1 MGKAKTILYF
11 IAFCSAFTPSRSCD
25 DHAAHDHSKRA
36 VPSVHLTPPTR
47 DLEWGD
53 INVIHTTDTHGW
65 LLGHQE
71 PSLPEPN
78 YSGDFGD
85 LASFVTHMKQI
96 ALQRDV
102 DLLLV
107 DSGDLH
113 DGTIKLI
120 QDVVMLLNYT
130 RTQSNQFLAKLP
142 YDVMAIGNHELEV
155 YANTLD
161 MHTDFAPQL
170 KGRYL
175 TSNVNITVA
184 DEKGNAVSVPVGNRF
199 AKFRTRK
206 GRRVTALGVLFSF
219 TGNVKN
225 TTVQKVADMVKETW
239 FLEAVRE
246 EPDFFLLVGHM
257 PVQRDDW
264 PLVFDA
270 IRAIH
275 ATTPILILGGH
286 SHIRDCV
293 QLDDRSMA
301 LESGRFMETVG
312 WMSMKLPPHKKD
324 AIKFSRRYLDPNR
337 VTYEFHTR
345 HVTRHLDT
353 PFGERITKGLLVLAK
368 RFDLG
373 FTFGIAPHDFTIS
386 RSPFPSEDSLLSL
399 FIEKAIPVALA
410 VNNTRASI
418 PSFFIANAESQRFDI
433 YAGPFTKDDQF
444 TASPFVDRFLFVP
457 GVPASAVSKILPAMN
472 GEGDLRRRSAEE
484 FDRREKELYASGNID
499 ARFKRWL
506 EAMDKRSGEER
517 RAHGNLTLGYVTAD
531 SCLGVGDDTPHAPM
545 PFFSAPEFIGSNV
558 PNGTVDT
565 LVDVVFLDF
574 IQNTV
579 LGALNSVQQDRNFS
593 ASDVQLYSNLTANQV
608 LGVYAQLTWN

>member
-1 MGKAKTILYF
+1 MGKATTILYF
-11 IAFCSAFTPSRSCD
+11 FVFCSTVIPSRSCD
-25 DHAAHDHSKRA
+25 DHTDHDHSKRA
-36 VPSVHLTPPTR
+36 LPSAHLTPPTR

-53 INVIHTTDTHGW
+53 VNIIHTTDTHGW

-96 ALQRDV
+96 ALDRDV

-107 DSGDLH
+107 DSGTGLS
-113 DGTIKLI
+113 DGFPPGGIDGHEASATFRHIKPSNLW
-120 QDVVMLLNYT
+120 T
-130 RTQSNQFLAKLP
+130 HRQSNQFLAKLP

-161 MHTDFAPQL
+161 MHTNFAPQL

-184 DEKGNAVSVPVGNRF
+184 DNKGNAVSVPVGNRF

-206 GRRVTALGVLFSF
+206 GRRVTAFGVLFSF

-239 FLEAVRE
+239 FLDAIRE
-246 EPDFFLLVGHM
+246 EPDFFLLAGHM

-264 PLVFDA
+264 PFVFKA
-270 IRAIH
+270 IRAVH
-275 ATTPILILGGH
+275 PTTPILILGGH

-293 QLDDRSMA
+293 QLDSRSMA

-312 WMSMKLPPHKKD
+312 WMSMKLPRHKSD
-324 AIKFSRRYLDPNR
+324 NMTFSRRYLDPNR

-353 PFGERITKGLLVLAK
+353 PFGERITKGLLALAK

-373 FTFGIAPHDFTIS
+373 FTFGIAPHDFTLS
-386 RSPFPSEDSLLSL
+386 R
-399 FIEKAIPVALA
+399 
-410 VNNTRASI
+410 
-418 PSFFIANAESQRFDI
+418 FFIANAESQRFDI

-444 TASPFVDRFLFVP
+444 TASPFADRFLFVP
-457 GVPASAVSKILPAMN
+457 GIPASAVSKILPVMN

-484 FDRREKELYASGNID
+484 LDRREKELYASGNID

-506 EAMDKRSGEER
+506 EAMDQRSGEER
-517 RAHGNLTLGYVTAD
+517 RAHGNLTLGYVTSD
-531 SCLGVGDDTPHAPM
+531 SCPGVGDDTPHAPM

-558 PNGTVDT
+558 PNATSDA

-593 ASDVQLYSNLTANQV
+593 ASDVQLYSNLTADQV
-608 LGVYAQLTWN
+608 LGVYAQLMWN